1 MARLLLFGVLHKELL
16 LIYLSKASKIES
28 ASNNNFLAA
37 LRSFLKQHRKRKKK
51 YYRSTILFF
60 LEMLYSVKS
69 PFYHGYET
77 NFPQSTDLC
86 FQSNQIRMDVRIG
99 YIYWYFH
106 FKDKNTSG
114 QHIYTSSAKIYFY
127 KAPTFLFASHN
138 RTWAKRK
145 CYLVLKQ
152 RKLLKANTFNK
163 WKVALFGIFLDHTSL
178 CNYICRLCEHLNQR
192 TKSNYAILSILIFMF
207 NEYNSIIQI
216 YPSLW
221 LNSLFKKNA
230 LKYNCS
236 FKEFKRWC
244 TKKKSW
250 STVSI

>member
-1 MARLLLFGVLHKELL
+1 MNWKWTSKKKIQSECVKHIPSSTECSCIFIFSDLNIIFLSAGSFFYLPWSKCKWLCWLFRHWQRAKQWHQRGKCESAVARLLLFGVLHKELL

-114 QHIYTSSAKIYFY
+114 QA
-127 KAPTFLFASHN
+127 
-138 RTWAKRK
+138 
-145 CYLVLKQ
+145 
-152 RKLLKANTFNK
+152 
-163 WKVALFGIFLDHTSL
+163 
-178 CNYICRLCEHLNQR
+178 HL
-192 TKSNYAILSILIFMF
+192 Y
-207 NEYNSIIQI
+207 
-216 YPSLW
+216 
-221 LNSLFKKNA
+221 
-230 LKYNCS
+230 
-236 FKEFKRWC
+236 
-244 TKKKSW
+244 
-250 STVSI
+250 